1 MVRCK
6 LKCYAIEHFQQW
18 APLRNEDGSL
28 IKDEKGNNKHDYQEA
43 RKIKMQIVSDGK
55 GENEMFQA
63 VSGGTNFE
71 LVTVNPAAYN
81 MFKVGGEYYSDFT
94 EPDPLI

>member
-6 LKCYAIEHFQQW
+6 LKCYAIEHFEQW
-18 APLRNEDGSL
+18 APLREANGAISKNADG
-28 IKDEKGNNKHDYQEA
+28 KVEYGNQPA
-43 RKIKMQIVSDGK
+43 RKIKMQIVSG
-55 GENEMFQA
+55 GTPENDMFQA

-81 MFKVGGEYYSDFT
+81 SFVVGKEYYSDFT
-94 EPDPLI
+94 PA